1 MRRLT
6 GMSKTYN
13 FQEQVE
19 LQKEYYNL
27 FKEWLLKREKIAE
40 VWDGTLEEDKNGI
53 DLHFRTKN
61 DEHHTAQVKVDFKAD
76 TTGNLPFEVLSRAY
90 LDKESKIGSLFD
102 YRDVDFFY
110 FILAES
116 HRIFGFK
123 SRTLLKYV
131 IEHYNEF
138 RNFKADNGDYQTLGC
153 LVPIEKI
160 RHLAIH
166 TLNLTK
172 E

>member
-1 MRRLT
+1 MN
-6 GMSKTYN
+6 KTYN

-19 LQKEYYNL
+19 VQKKYYNL
-27 FKEWLLKREKIAE
+27 FKEWLLKREKIVQ
-40 VWDGTLEEDKNGI
+40 VWDASPEEDKKGI
-53 DLHFRTKN
+53 DLFIKTN
-61 DEHHTAQVKVDFKAD
+61 DDRICSVQVKVDFKAD

-123 SRTLLKYV
+123 SRTILQYV
-131 IEHYNEF
+131 IGHYNEF
-138 RNFKADNGDYQTLGC
+138 RNFKADNRDYQTLGC

-166 TLNLTK
+166 TLNLPK